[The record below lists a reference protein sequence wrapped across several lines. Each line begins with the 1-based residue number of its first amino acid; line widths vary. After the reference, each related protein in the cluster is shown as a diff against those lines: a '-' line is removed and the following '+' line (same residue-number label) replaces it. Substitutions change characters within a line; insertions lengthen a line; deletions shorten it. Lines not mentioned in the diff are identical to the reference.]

1 MLDILQMRVHPE
13 ELDQLH
19 ICQVRRRSDGI
30 AAFTVKGRQQIWP
43 MATWSD
49 APAEE
54 KINVRGWFPLLDKIA
69 DELLIWRPQGA
80 CVFVGRENAYYRV
93 AETDTRGVLFLE
105 LEMPRLVVLP
115 SRQVDG
121 MRATMLGA

>member
-19 ICQVRRRSDGI
+19 ICQVRRRNDGL
-30 AAFTVKGRQQIWP
+30 AAFTVKSKQQIWP
-43 MATWSD
+43 AAIWGD
-49 APAEE
+49 APADA

-80 CVFVGRENAYYRV
+80 CVFVSRDCAHYRV
-93 AETDTRGVLFLE
+93 AETDARGVLFLE
-105 LEMPRLVVLP
+105 LETPRLAVVP
-115 SRQVDG
+115 SRQLG
-121 MRATMLGA
+121 MLQGMPLEA

>member
-1 MLDILQMRVHPE
+1 MLDILQLRVHPE

-19 ICQVRRRSDGI
+19 ICQVRRRSDGV
-30 AAFTVKGRQQIWP
+30 AAFTVKGKQQIWP
-43 MATWSD
+43 VATWSD

-69 DELLIWRPQGA
+69 DELLIWRPQGG
-80 CVFVGRENAYYRV
+80 CIFVGRDSAYYRV

-105 LEMPRLVVLP
+105 LETPRLAVVPL
-115 SRQVDG
+115 RQVG
-121 MRATMLGA
+121 VMQGTALEA